1 MRHRGSKNTAEQQVD
16 LEPFAGNPAKGET
29 DINCLSVSSDGIYI
43 AAGRSD
49 NRLDVY
55 DARMLT
61 RGVLYNFAH
70 EDGGLAE
77 ADSYGVVK
85 VQWVDSVPYGTGF
98 LSGGVD
104 GADRARRV
112 RAECVG

>member
-1 MRHRGSKNTAEQQVD
+1 MCGARFD
-16 LEPFAGNPAKGET
+16 AGVRELGLTEEKG
-29 DINCLSVSSDGIYI
+29 DG
-43 AAGRSD
+43 D
-49 NRLDVY
+49 
-55 DARMLT
+55 
-61 RGVLYNFAH
+61 